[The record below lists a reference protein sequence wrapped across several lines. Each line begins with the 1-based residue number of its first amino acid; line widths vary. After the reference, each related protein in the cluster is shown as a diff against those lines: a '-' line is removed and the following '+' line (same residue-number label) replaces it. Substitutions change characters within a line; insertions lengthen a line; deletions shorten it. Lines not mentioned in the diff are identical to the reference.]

1 MIGALI
7 KRELRLSLRRGS
19 SVVLPLTFMAL
30 FVLLCGLALGGSRPE
45 LGPGLLWLAATL
57 SVLLGLER
65 LYQPDQASGALAQ
78 LHLAGISSVSIAV
91 AKACAF
97 AISTLLPL
105 LLAAPLLALIL
116 GMSGGQITGAM
127 LSLVIG
133 GPALIAYASVS
144 AALLC
149 AQRGSAVLS
158 VLLSAP
164 LLIPVLI
171 FGVEAAQS
179 YPTLG
184 LGAVQFRIL
193 AGLSLLALAL
203 GGPATAAAISANR
216 GPA

>member
-1 MIGALI
+1 MIGALVR
-7 KRELRLSLRRGS
+7 RELRLSLRRGS
-19 SVVLPLTFMAL
+19 SIVLPLAFMAL

-57 SVLLGLER
+57 SILLGLER
-65 LYQPDQASGALAQ
+65 LYQPDQSSGALAQ
-78 LHLAGISSVSIAV
+78 LHLAGVGSGSIAA
-91 AKACAF
+91 AKAIAF
-97 AISTLLPL
+97 ALTTLLPL
-105 LLAAPLLALIL
+105 LLAAPLLALLL
-116 GMSGGQITGAM
+116 GMSGTQIAGTV
-127 LSLVIG
+127 LSLVVG

-149 AQRGSAVLS
+149 AQRGGAVLS

-171 FGVEAAQS
+171 FGVEAAES
-179 YPTLG
+179 YPALG

-203 GGPATAAAISANR
+203 GGPATVAAISANR